1 MKLFSGRR
9 AAAPQFDVA
18 QTSLLQMI
26 DRTQA
31 VIHFEPDGTILQAN
45 KNFLGAVGYELSEI
59 QGNHHSMF
67 VDADYRKSPEY
78 AKFWDDMRSGQFFTD
93 QYPRVRKDGSTI
105 WIQATYA
112 PILDDDGKVTRVI
125 KIATDISERKAQIFK
140 ISDALEELAGGNLTY
155 RINDIEQ
162 PDLQYIVSAFNRA
175 AEQIGT
181 MVTNVQRVTTALQ
194 NTGQKISSAALDLS
208 GRTETQAATLEQTA
222 AAVEELTS
230 NASTAAQNAQKVD
243 ETAANT
249 RSAAHD
255 SGQVVEDVIKAM
267 DKIENSSGEISQI
280 ITVIDDIAFQTN
292 LLSLNAGVEAARAGE
307 AGRGFSVVA
316 SEVRSLAQRTADS
329 AKEIKQLIAESSE
342 HVNNGV
348 ELVGRA
354 STELN
359 SIFEGVGVISD
370 NIRGV
375 AHTLS
380 EQSSTLTEIN
390 VAISELDRVTQ
401 SNAAMV
407 MEQSSHSET
416 LSHDAQALASEVSAF
431 RVGQG
436 HAMAQQTTY
445 VDDSSTDWD
454 VPESSPVQHQEEQAH
469 TPPPQ
474 QAAVQG
480 HNADLYEEF

>member
-1 MKLFSGRR
+1 
-9 AAAPQFDVA
+9 
-18 QTSLLQMI
+18 MI

-45 KNFLGAVGYELSEI
+45 KNFLGAVGYDLNEI

-67 VDADYRKSPEY
+67 VEDDYRNSAEY

-93 QYPRVRKDGSTI
+93 QFPRVRKDGSTI

-112 PILDDDGKVTRVI
+112 PILDDDGQVTRVI
-125 KIATDISERKAQIFK
+125 KIATDITHRKTQVFK
-140 ISDALEELAGGNLTY
+140 ISEALEEFAGGNLSH
-155 RINDIEQ
+155 RLDDVDQ

-175 AEQIGT
+175 ADKIAT
-181 MVTNVQRVTTALQ
+181 MVTNVQHVTDALQ
-194 NTGQKISSAALDLS
+194 STGNKIADAAHDLS

-230 NASTAAQNAQKVD
+230 NATTAAKNAQKVD

-267 DKIENSSGEISQI
+267 DKIETSSGEISQI

-342 HVNNGV
+342 HVSNGV

-354 STELN
+354 SNELN
-359 SIFEGVGVISD
+359 VIFDGVGVISD
-370 NIRGV
+370 NIRDV

-390 VAISELDRVTQ
+390 SAISELDRVTQ

-416 LSHDAQALASEVSAF
+416 LSHDAQTLAAEVSVF
-431 RVGQG
+431 RVDQT
-436 HAMAQQTTY
+436 MAQQPY
-445 VDDSSTDWD
+445 VDDSAAWE
-454 VPESSPVQHQEEQAH
+454 VPEASPQYEEQAY
-469 TPPPQ
+469 TPPP

-480 HNADLYEEF
+480 HNAHLYEEF